1 MHLSPPRLMFDR
13 SRLRQSVI
21 KATLFMVICLFLCV
35 CRQSCG
41 YAYGKLRRFA
51 RYAGAVA
58 EVIGRVKR
66 CLDIGDRQVL
76 TIRSL

>member
-1 MHLSPPRLMFDR
+1 
-13 SRLRQSVI
+13 
-21 KATLFMVICLFLCV
+21 MVICLFLCV

-66 CLDIGDRQVL
+66 CLDIGDRQVQADFGV
-76 TIRSL
+76 IIERCRSPVAMYDVMCPATPDKGC